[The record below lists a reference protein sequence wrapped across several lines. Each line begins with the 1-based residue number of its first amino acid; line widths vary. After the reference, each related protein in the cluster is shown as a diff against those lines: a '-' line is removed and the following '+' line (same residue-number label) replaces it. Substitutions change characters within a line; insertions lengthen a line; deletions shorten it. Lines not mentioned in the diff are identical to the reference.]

1 MDWSEPM
8 SGFSDKSE
16 SSKPDPTQYI
26 KWLATALLI
35 GGSVLTSGNWL
46 YPLNVVLFTLGNF
59 AWITVG
65 WFWREWSLIVL
76 NAGITVI
83 YLIGLAIKYW
93 S

>member
-1 MDWSEPM
+1 M

-16 SSKPDPTQYI
+16 SNKPDLAFNL

-46 YPLNVVLFTLGNF
+46 YPLNVILFTLGNF
-59 AWITVG
+59 AWMTVG
-65 WFWREWSLIVL
+65 WLWREWSLIVL

-83 YLIGLAIKYW
+83 YLIGLSIKFW
-93 S
+93 R